1 MAQRGAG
8 AWRRRAVG
16 REGYCRTRILP
27 EVSNAPVVG
36 TLYLVSTP
44 IGNLGDMTFRAVETL
59 SHVGLILCEDTR
71 HSRALLDHY
80 RVTTPVAAL
89 HEHNEARETPRI
101 LARLAEGGE
110 VALIS
115 DAGTPLLSDPGERL
129 VRSALEAGVPVVPIP
144 GASALLAALVG
155 GGLSTGAFTFVGFLP
170 RKGKER
176 AAQLE
181 LLSTLPH
188 TGVLYEAPNRVGDTL
203 ADLVQA
209 LGDEATVRRAV
220 VARELTKRFE
230 EFRRGTVAELAG
242 VYRDAPPRGEVVILL
257 EGRAAR
263 ELDEAALRESAQAL
277 RREGATTRE
286 IVRSLV
292 ERHGAPRNLA
302 YRLAQDA

>member
-1 MAQRGAG
+1 M
-8 AWRRRAVG
+8 
-16 REGYCRTRILP
+16 
-27 EVSNAPVVG
+27 SNEPVVG
-36 TLYLVSTP
+36 TLFVVSTP
-44 IGNLGDMTFRAVETL
+44 IGNLGDMTIRAVETL
-59 SHVGLILCEDTR
+59 ARVKVILCEDTR

-80 RVTTPVAAL
+80 QVTTPVAAL

-101 LARLAEGGE
+101 LARLAEGEE

-129 VRSALEAGVPVVPIP
+129 VRSALEAGARVVPLP

-155 GGLSTGAFTFVGFLP
+155 GGLPTGAFTFVGFLP

-176 AAQLE
+176 AAQLA

-203 ADLVQA
+203 ADLAAVM
-209 LGDEATVRRAV
+209 GDDATVRRAV

-230 EFRRGTVAELAG
+230 EFRRGTVAELADAF
-242 VYRDAPPRGEVVILL
+242 RDVSPRGEVVILL
-257 EGRAAR
+257 EGCPER
-263 ELDEAALRESAQAL
+263 ELDEAALRESAHAL

-292 ERHGAPRNLA
+292 DRHGAPRNLA

>member
-1 MAQRGAG
+1 MSTPPSG
-8 AWRRRAVG
+8 
-16 REGYCRTRILP
+16 
-27 EVSNAPVVG
+27 G
-36 TLYLVSTP
+36 TLYVVSTP
-44 IGNLGDMTFRAVETL
+44 IGNLGDMTHRAVDTL
-59 SHVGLILCEDTR
+59 ARVAVVLCEDTR

-80 RVTTPVAAL
+80 GITTPVAAL
-89 HEHNEARETPRI
+89 HEHNEARATPRV

-129 VRSALEAGVPVVPIP
+129 VQAAIEAGATVVPIP
-144 GASALLAALVG
+144 GPSALLAALVG
-155 GGLSTGAFTFVGFLP
+155 GGLPTGAFTFVGFLA

-176 AAQLE
+176 AAQLAM
-181 LLSTLPH
+181 LSTLPH

-203 ADLVQA
+203 ADLARVM
-209 LGDEATVRRAV
+209 GDEASARRV
-220 VARELTKRFE
+220 VVGRELTKKFE
-230 EFRRGTVAELAG
+230 EFRRGTVAELAAAF
-242 VYRDAPPRGEVVILL
+242 RDAPPRGEVVILL
-257 EGRAAR
+257 EGRKAK
-263 ELDEAALRESAQAL
+263 ELDDAVLRESAQAL